1 MTTPAQTIIQSA
13 AETLQDL
20 SAVRWSTAELV
31 RYLNAGQLE
40 TVVLRPDA
48 NTVNATFT
56 CAAGAKQALPANAV
70 RLLDVTHNVAATSSR
85 GVVRMIN
92 RNLLDNQVPNWHAQT
107 GSVNIKHFMLDV
119 VDRNTFYVF
128 PPAFDTAQ
136 INIVYA
142 AYPTPVAIPA
152 ANTTFTA
159 VTGNIAI
166 PDIFANALVD
176 YVLYKAFAKD
186 AELQSNAA
194 RAQAH
199 YAAYGN
205 ALGVE
210 LKSAAGVTPTPR
222 GNPTR
227 AG

>member
-1 MTTPAQTIIQSA
+1 
-13 AETLQDL
+13 
-20 SAVRWSTAELV
+20 VRWSTAELV

-48 NTVNATFT
+48 NTVNASFA
-56 CAAGAKQALPANAV
+56 CEVGARQTLPSNAV
-70 RLLDVTHNVAATSSR
+70 RLLDITHNTAVTSSR

-92 RNLLDNQVPNWHAQT
+92 RNLLDGQVPNWHAQT
-107 GSVNIKHFMLDV
+107 GSVNIKHFMLDA
-119 VDRNTFYVF
+119 VDRNTFYVY
-128 PPAFDTAQ
+128 PPAIETAEL
-136 INIVYA
+136 NLVYS

-152 ANTTFTA
+152 QNTTFTA
-159 VTGNIAI
+159 VTGNIAL

-186 AELQSNAA
+186 AELQGNAV

-210 LKSAAGVTPTPR
+210 LKSATGITPTPR